1 MFDKAS
7 KILVWI
13 KTIRTLFIKRSGS
26 YFVIIVVYVDD
37 LNIIGTPNE
46 LSKFVEWLTKEFEM
60 KGFGKTKF
68 FLDLQIEHLK
78 NGIFVHQSTYTE
90 KVLK

>member
-13 KTIRTLFIKRSGS
+13 KTIGTLFIKRSGS

-60 KGFGKTKF
+60 KDFGKTKF
-68 FLDLQIEHLK
+68 CLDL
-78 NGIFVHQSTYTE
+78 
-90 KVLK
+90 